1 MAKRLLTY
9 VILIFLY
16 IFLPGI
22 VQKIF
27 MEYDEYYDYIITTLL
42 FIVNSLFAFNFLKLC
57 NKLSNLIA
65 AVIVTLIG
73 ILSALIIIIDLYLR
87 WEGIIVALLSNAI
100 SSIFAGEI
108 IFQFNRKKT
117 AANSGFKQ

>member
-73 ILSALIIIIDLYLR
+73 ILSALLILDLYLK
-87 WEGIIVALLSNAI
+87 WEGIIVAILSNAI
-100 SSIFAGEI
+100 SSIFAWEI
-108 IFQFNRKKT
+108 IFQFKRKKT
-117 AANSGFKQ
+117 AANSRLAQ